1 MGKKKLGIS
10 QWKRDTIYGIV
21 LVLFAIGNIIYA
33 STLPPGSIKIKSAQ
47 ASTYLII
54 VMVMLSILGICLIIR
69 SITQR
74 PDKECK
80 TLFNRATIITI
91 LAMAAYLFLLN
102 KLGFL
107 LSSFLFVFGL
117 IAYYSVEQNA
127 GQFRGKQLVKNLLA
141 YALCAIIT
149 TGVCYYLFGTILTV
163 VLPQFTLF

>member
-1 MGKKKLGIS
+1 MEKKNFKIK
-10 QWKRDTIYGIV
+10 QWVRDTVYGIV
-21 LVLFAIGNIIYA
+21 LILFAIGNMIYA

-47 ASTYLII
+47 AGTYLMI
-54 VMVMLSILGICLIIR
+54 VMILLCILGICLVVR
-69 SITQR
+69 SVTRR
-74 PDKECK
+74 PAKECEP
-80 TLFNRATIITI
+80 LFNGATIITI
-91 LAMAAYLFLLN
+91 LAMVVYLFLLS

-117 IAYYSVEQNA
+117 IAYYSFAQNPSA
-127 GQFRGKQLVKNLLA
+127 FFGRQLIKNLLA